1 MATVLPLNPPAAD
14 TAPGD
19 LPNKAEIIAEQSLI
33 ALTAPTSADGSPVKS
48 TPASRLP
55 VELDV
60 GVPVRDF
67 RVHNLLALEAGAVIE
82 SQWGHGE
89 DVPLFSGD
97 VQLAWSEFEIV
108 DSQLA
113 VRLTRLA

>member
-1 MATVLPLNPPAAD
+1 MATVLPLNPPTAD
-14 TAPGD
+14 TPPIEPAD
-19 LPNKAEIIAEQSLI
+19 KSEIVAEQSLI
-33 ALTAPTSADGSPVKS
+33 ALTTPGNGEGSPVAS
-48 TPASRLP
+48 TPAARLP

-60 GVPVRDF
+60 GVPVREF
-67 RVHNLLALEAGAVIE
+67 RVHNLLALEPGAVIE
-82 SQWGHGE
+82 SRWGHGE

-108 DSQLA
+108 ETQLA